1 MVEAHLSLKESRFSK
16 QRWQPGPSGQKG
28 VMFVRSKQHIIWFS
42 TQTGQPSH
50 HIFFETPAAPFFSPS
65 KIKPHIE
72 SVYGFATAG
81 TVTEKGFNQ
90 NIRSNPHPLPDHLTL
105 QKIRM

>member
-1 MVEAHLSLKESRFSK
+1 MLDALHV
-16 QRWQPGPSGQKG
+16 
-28 VMFVRSKQHIIWFS
+28 IWFS

>member
-1 MVEAHLSLKESRFSK
+1 MLDALHV
-16 QRWQPGPSGQKG
+16 
-28 VMFVRSKQHIIWFS
+28 IWFS

-81 TVTEKGFNQ
+81 TVTEKDLIKISVQ
-90 NIRSNPHPLPDHLTL
+90 ILTHC
-105 QKIRM
+105 QTT